1 MTIHRLTRHVLL
13 IHHQRGKSHSSS
25 FLYPGPSKSKTAR
38 FQQISIMENQPSS
51 KTKTNIVATT
61 YPVMKFEL
69 LPHRDKIVEEW
80 VCDQN
85 GIRHLVVKSN
95 HNFETYYASQ
105 KTCSTES
112 EWQECLAA
120 MRAQLPQGFRIDLHR
135 TSTSAQLIKLLKEL
149 TYNEDKNVNLPNSQN
164 NINFKSKSWCPKH
177 SIWQLSSL
185 SRWQLKESAH
195 TNNASSQKCLNF
207 MYHENEL
214 GNISRQELVSQI
226 PEILLDVQSHHKV
239 LDMCAS
245 PGSKTKQVLS
255 LLHDPKSTNDTIP
268 EGIIIA
274 NECDP
279 SRCDRLGVNL
289 NKQSSPCLITVNQD
303 AQTFPDIFLFD
314 DTRKD
319 KLCMKYDR
327 IVCDVPC
334 SGDGTIRKNPQIWED
349 WTPGSGNSRPHL
361 QYNIVERGAELLELG
376 GLMAYSSCAINPIE
390 NEAVLG
396 RLLLAANGSL
406 ELIDIKGELP
416 GLNWAPG
423 HTHWQVSDSQ
433 MNYYERY
440 EDVPDILKQSSI
452 RKSMFSHNYS
462 ENLHLD
468 RSIRLLPHHNDCG
481 GFFVAIIKKTRL
493 LPWEN
498 GLVTEDNWNDFDLSS
513 RVRNKIKG
521 TSEKYEKNKDKKRRK
536 NVMIDSR
543 PKPVRALTHHPAF
556 YSFLESKEPEMQ
568 NVFRFY
574 NLPRNENFIDT
585 SLMFTAYG
593 KRSQV
598 YVTNSRIKNILEAN
612 VIGDHRNT
620 RLNVFYAG
628 SKVLTKES
636 KTTSSIKHKSNSDIT

>member
-25 FLYPGPSKSKTAR
+25 FLYPVPSKSITAR

-149 TYNEDKNVNLPNSQN
+149 THNEDKNVNLPNSQN

-226 PEILLDVQSHHKV
+226 PVLLLDVQSHHKV

-255 LLHDPKSTNDTIP
+255 MLHDPKSTNNTIP
-268 EGIIIA
+268 EGIVIA

-289 NKQSSPCLITVNQD
+289 NKQSSPCLI
-303 AQTFPDIFLFD
+303 FS
-314 DTRKD
+314 
-319 KLCMKYDR
+319 KY
-327 IVCDVPC
+327 
-334 SGDGTIRKNPQIWED
+334 Q
-349 WTPGSGNSRPHL
+349 
-361 QYNIVERGAELLELG
+361 
-376 GLMAYSSCAINPIE
+376 
-390 NEAVLG
+390 
-396 RLLLAANGSL
+396 
-406 ELIDIKGELP
+406 
-416 GLNWAPG
+416 
-423 HTHWQVSDSQ
+423 
-433 MNYYERY
+433 
-440 EDVPDILKQSSI
+440 
-452 RKSMFSHNYS
+452 
-462 ENLHLD
+462 
-468 RSIRLLPHHNDCG
+468 
-481 GFFVAIIKKTRL
+481 
-493 LPWEN
+493 
-498 GLVTEDNWNDFDLSS
+498 
-513 RVRNKIKG
+513 
-521 TSEKYEKNKDKKRRK
+521 
-536 NVMIDSR
+536 
-543 PKPVRALTHHPAF
+543 
-556 YSFLESKEPEMQ
+556 
-568 NVFRFY
+568 
-574 NLPRNENFIDT
+574 
-585 SLMFTAYG
+585 
-593 KRSQV
+593 
-598 YVTNSRIKNILEAN
+598 
-612 VIGDHRNT
+612 
-620 RLNVFYAG
+620 
-628 SKVLTKES
+628 
-636 KTTSSIKHKSNSDIT
+636 